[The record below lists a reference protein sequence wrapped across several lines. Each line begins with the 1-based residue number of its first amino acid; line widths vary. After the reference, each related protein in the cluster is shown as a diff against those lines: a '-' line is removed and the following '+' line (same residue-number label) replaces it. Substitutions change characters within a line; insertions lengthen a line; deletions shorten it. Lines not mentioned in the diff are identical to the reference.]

1 NPFINV
7 LDHYISGDGR
17 TNENFAL
24 TSIHTIWARNHNH
37 HVEGLEAAGFQ
48 GTAEE
53 LFQAAKMINEAE
65 YQRVVFDEYLET
77 LLGGLRSQGTH
88 GFEEYDPTANAG
100 ISHEFAGAVFR
111 FGHSL
116 IGQTM
121 TVLDADGNPT
131 QVNLFDAFLN
141 PSNDPSVFPS
151 PLPPGYT
158 PQPGYAQHG
167 VNAIVGGTVSQAAE
181 DVDFNIVDAV
191 RNDLVRINADLFAFN
206 VARGWD
212 LGLGTL
218 NQVRSDLA
226 ASTNPYVSEA
236 VGFAGGDLSPYTSW
250 ADFQQRNNLSNAV
263 IAQFQQAYPDLVL
276 AAADIAAFQQ
286 INPDI
291 AIAMQGDGTGI
302 VSGIDRVDLW
312 VGGLAEQHINGGVV
326 GQTFWVVLS
335 EQFERLQDGDR
346 FYYISRFDGFDF
358 YENFI
363 DGQEFADIIARNTG
377 MTNLPEHMFRTDPID
392 QDDNQNPD
400 NTDGDGDGTPVGDG
414 GDGTD
419 DEEDDEDTAGGDDDD
434 DDEDEDGDDDE
445 DTASGG
451 DGDDET
457 DGGDDTG
464 TTPPPATGVIR
475 TGTPQP
481 DVLVGSAGDDNIVA
495 FGDADVIMADA
506 GADAISAGDGDDF
519 VNAGAGRD
527 VIFAGAGSDQVFAGD
542 GADIVYGDAGND
554 RIFGDQG
561 NDLINAG
568 AGDDTVFGGAGND
581 LLVAEIG
588 DGNDVYFGD
597 DSEGGSGI
605 DTIDFSAAT
614 VAVTVNLGAG
624 PLLNGSVF
632 SSQTGNDTIWGI
644 ENVNTGSGNDVI
656 TASNA
661 VNVINGGAG
670 NDTFRFLT
678 ASAAN
683 GDTILGFEPG
693 DRIDLSGMDANLG
706 SNGDQSF
713 VLISGAAFTAAGQ
726 LAVSFESRPD
736 GDFTIVQGNIDGNAE
751 ADFEIQIAGHQNLN
765 AGNINL

>member
-1 NPFINV
+1 MKYAPGTPHSEAQ
-7 LDHYISGDGR
+7 D
-17 TNENFAL
+17 
-24 TSIHTIWARNHNH
+24 
-37 HVEGLEAAGFQ
+37 AAGLAPLSAEVRPGGEPGKALGAEQ
-48 GTAEE
+48 PPKGT
-53 LFQAAKMINEAE
+53 L
-65 YQRVVFDEYLET
+65 QRSL
-77 LLGGLRSQGTH
+77 LRSRRL
-88 GFEEYDPTANAG
+88 Y
-100 ISHEFAGAVFR
+100 
-111 FGHSL
+111 SL

-141 PSNDPSVFPS
+141 PSNDPSAFPS

-167 VNAIVGGTVSQAAE
+167 VNAIIGGTVSQPAE

-212 LGLGTL
+212 VGLGTL
-218 NQVRSDLA
+218 NQVRQDLA

-250 ADFQQRNNLSNAV
+250 EDFQQRNGLSNAV
-263 IAQFQQAYPDLVL
+263 IDQFKQAYPDLVL
-276 AAADIAAFQQ
+276 AAADIAAFQA

-291 AIAMQGDGTGI
+291 DIAMNNDGTGT
-302 VSGIDRVDLW
+302 VKGIDRVDLW
-312 VGGLAEQHINGGVV
+312 VGGLAEQHINGGLV

-346 FYYISRFDGFDF
+346 FYYISRFDNFDF

-363 DGQEFADIIARNTG
+363 DGQEFADIVARNTG
-377 MTNLPEHMFRTDPID
+377 MTGLPEHMFRTDPID
-392 QDDNQNPD
+392 EEENQNPD
-400 NTDGDGDGTPVGDG
+400 DNEGDGTPVGNGDDETDDDEDDDDEDDDTANG
-414 GDGTD
+414 GDD
-419 DEEDDEDTAGGDDDD
+419 EDDEDDEDDDETAGGDDDD
-434 DDEDEDGDDDE
+434 DETAGGDDDV
-445 DTASGG
+445 
-451 DGDDET
+451 
-457 DGGDDTG
+457 
-464 TTPPPATGVIR
+464 TPPPSTPGVVR

-495 FGDADVIMADA
+495 FADADVIIADA
-506 GADAISAGDGDDF
+506 GADAISAGEGADF

-527 VIFAGAGSDQVFAGD
+527 VVFAGAGDDQVFAGG
-542 GADIVYGDAGND
+542 GADLVYGDAGND

-561 NDLINAG
+561 NDMINAG
-568 AGDDTVFGGAGND
+568 AGDDTMFGGAGND

-597 DSEGGSGI
+597 DSEGGTGI
-605 DTIDFSAAT
+605 DTLDISAAT

-624 PLLNGSVF
+624 ALLNGSVA

-678 ASAAN
+678 ASAAD

-693 DRIDLSGMDANLG
+693 DRLDLSGMDANLVSG
-706 SNGDQSF
+706 GDQSF
-713 VLISGAAFTAAGQ
+713 VLINGAFTAAGQ
-726 LAVSFESRPD
+726 LAVSFETRED
-736 GDFTIVQGNIDGNAE
+736 GDFTIVQGNIDGNAD
-751 ADFEIQIAGHQNLN
+751 ADFKIEIAGHQNLTASN
-765 AGNINL
+765 VGL